1 MSPTL
6 TFFFGILLLVL
17 FGWYFLADSERVK
30 RWLGTTLTVLLC
42 AFCIDA
48 FLPLS
53 QKLHLGLDLQGGT
66 SFLVRL
72 VPPNGDEGQTRIIT
86 PAMQEQAVEVIRKRV
101 DQFGVSEPVITK
113 QGTDRIL
120 VQIPGLDTA
129 QIQNAQQQL
138 QRVARLEFRLVH
150 PESDSLLPQIQ
161 SGATFTPP
169 GYVILNSDKERN
181 GKREKYLVKRRPE
194 LTGDQVTRAQ
204 ATFEQRGYEVSLKF
218 TAQGADQFR
227 EVTRDNINQRLG
239 IVLDGEVVSAPVIQS
254 EIPNGQAV
262 ITGTFTA
269 DEARSLASA
278 LENPLQTP
286 VVIDETHSVS
296 ATLGKDSIVGGVT
309 AGLGGLAATLIF
321 VLIYYRTA
329 GLVAMVGLAVN
340 GILLFGVMSLFNFVL
355 TLPGIAGIILTIGM
369 AVDSNVLIYERLREE
384 LETGKSLRAAIDAAY
399 NKAFSAIFDANVTTL
414 ITAGILFW
422 LGSGPVKG
430 FAITLTVGI
439 IASMF
444 SALLVTR
451 NVFRWATA
459 FHAIKAVSMLH
470 LIRSKNFDF
479 LGKRRLA
486 ISASLILILASVAAF
501 AVRQGGA
508 FNIDFTGGDSLRLRS
523 EKALT
528 ESQLR
533 SELEKV
539 NLGNVVIQREATQGK
554 AAANL
559 FEIRSPF
566 QTSSR
571 IVDQLKHSFPDANF
585 VVERAEGVG
594 PVIGSSLAWT
604 SLKAM
609 GLGILGIL
617 LYVTIRFEFSFAVG
631 AIVALVHDV
640 VITLGV
646 FVLTGHE
653 LSLVVVGAVLTIGG
667 YSINDT
673 IVVFDRIRE
682 GFKAGR
688 KGSTQAIMNAS
699 INETLSRTLL
709 TSGVT
714 LLCMLALLF
723 FGGAVLVDFAFT
735 IVIGIVV
742 GTYSSIFIAAPIVL
756 WWTNLRKGNL
766 RREVTRPQKPPQP
779 VVAAQPV
786 AKASDGQQPR
796 QRRLIPFTGT
806 GTPTDSK

>member
-1 MSPTL
+1 MNPTL
-6 TFFFGILLLVL
+6 TFFFGLLLLVL
-17 FGWYFLADSERVK
+17 FGWYFLAEAERVK
-30 RWLGTTLTVLLC
+30 RLVGTALTVLLC
-42 AFCIDA
+42 AFCVDA

-72 VPPNGDEGQTRIIT
+72 VPPAGEDGKPRAIT
-86 PAMQEQAVEVIRKRV
+86 PDMQEQAVEVIRKRV

-113 QGTDRIL
+113 QGSDRIL

-129 QIQNAQQQL
+129 QIQDAKAQL

-150 PESDSLLPQIQ
+150 PNSAQLVPQIVAGQ
-161 SGATFTPP
+161 TFTPP
-169 GYVILNSDKERN
+169 GYVILNSVDRRN
-181 GKREKYLVKRRPE
+181 GQPQKYLVKRRPE

-204 ATFEQRGYEVSLKF
+204 ATFEQRGYEVALKF
-218 TAQGADQFR
+218 TPKGADIFR
-227 EVTRDNINQRLG
+227 QVTRDNINQQLA

-262 ITGTFTA
+262 ITGNFTA
-269 DEARSLASA
+269 EEARNLASA

-286 VVIDETHSVS
+286 VVIDEVHSVS
-296 ATLGKDSIVGGVT
+296 ATLGRDSIMGGVM
-309 AGLGGLAATLIF
+309 AGLGGLAATLLF

-329 GLVAMVGLAVN
+329 GLVAVIGLLVN

-369 AVDSNVLIYERLREE
+369 AIDSNVLIYERLREE
-384 LETGKSLRAAIDAAY
+384 LEAGKGLKAAIEAAY
-399 NKAFSAIFDANVTTL
+399 SKAFSAIFDANVTTL

-422 LGSGPVKG
+422 LGTGPVKG
-430 FAITLTVGI
+430 FAVTLTVGI

-451 NVFRWATA
+451 NVFRWALALNALKRIT
-459 FHAIKAVSMLH
+459 MLH

-479 LGKRRLA
+479 LGKRRIA
-486 ISASLILILASVAAF
+486 IAGSLLLIVASIAAF
-501 AVRQGGA
+501 AIRGQSA
-508 FNIDFTGGDSLRLRS
+508 LNIDFTGGDSLRLHTA
-523 EKALT
+523 KALT
-528 ESQLR
+528 ESQVR
-533 SELEKV
+533 AELEKV
-539 NLGNVVIQREATQGK
+539 NLGNVVIQREATGGNN
-554 AAANL
+554 AGGNY

-566 QTSSR
+566 QTSDK
-571 IVDQLKHSFPDANF
+571 IVNQLQQGFPDAGIT
-585 VVERAEGVG
+585 VERSEGVG

-604 SLKAM
+604 SLKAL

-617 LYVTIRFEFSFAVG
+617 IYVTIRFEFSFALG

-640 VITLGV
+640 IITLGV

-682 GFKAGR
+682 GFRAGR
-688 KGSTQAIMNAS
+688 KGSTQTIMNAS

-714 LLCMLALLF
+714 LLCMLALWI
-723 FGGAVLVDFAFT
+723 FGGAVLADFAFT

-742 GTYSSIFIAAPIVL
+742 GTYSSIFIASPIVL
-756 WWTNLRKGNL
+756 WWTNFRKGNL
-766 RREVTRPQKPPQP
+766 RKEVTRPRQKGTPSPPPSQQP
-779 VVAAQPV
+779 
-786 AKASDGQQPR
+786 AKA
-796 QRRLIPFTGT
+796 
-806 GTPTDSK
+806 

>member
-1 MSPTL
+1 MNPIL
-6 TFFFGILLLVL
+6 TFVFGLLLLVI
-17 FGWYFLADSERVK
+17 FGWYFVSERDRVK
-30 RWLGTTLTVLLC
+30 RWLATVLTVLLC
-42 AFCIDA
+42 AFCIDS
-48 FLPLS
+48 FLPLD
-53 QKLHLGLDLQGGT
+53 QKIRLGLDLQGGT
-66 SFLVRL
+66 SFLIRLAPPSGENGAVR
-72 VPPNGDEGQTRIIT
+72 TIT
-86 PAMQEQAVEVIRKRV
+86 PDMQDQAVEVIRRRV

-129 QIQNAQQQL
+129 QIENARQQL
-138 QRVARLEFRLVH
+138 QRVAKLEFRLVH
-150 PESDSLLPQIQ
+150 PNSEALIPQIE

-169 GYVILNSDKERN
+169 GYVILP
-181 GKREKYLVKRRPE
+181 GKVDQPSTNTGTKPTPRPTKYLVKRRAE
-194 LTGDQVTRAQ
+194 LTGDQITRAQ

-218 TAQGADQFR
+218 TGKGADIFR
-227 EVTRDNINQRLG
+227 QITRDNINNRLA

-262 ITGTFTA
+262 ITGNFTA
-269 DEARSLASA
+269 EEARALASA

-286 VVIDETHSVS
+286 VVIDEMNSVS
-296 ATLGKDSIVGGVT
+296 ATLGHDSIMGGVVAGL
-309 AGLGGLAATLIF
+309 AGLGATLLF

-329 GLVAMVGLAVN
+329 GAVALIGLAVN
-340 GILLFGVMSLFNFVL
+340 GILLFGIMSLFGFVL

-384 LETGKSLRAAIDAAY
+384 LETGKNLKAAIDAAY
-399 NKAFSAIFDANVTTL
+399 RKAFSAIFDANVTTL

-430 FAITLTVGI
+430 FAVTLTVGI

-451 NVFRWATA
+451 NVFSWANA
-459 FHAIKAVSMLH
+459 FHLIKRISMLH

-486 ISASLILILASVAAF
+486 IAGSLLLILASIAAF
-501 AVRQGGA
+501 AIQREKA
-508 FNIDFTGGDSLRLRS
+508 LNIDFTGGDLLRIH
-523 EKALT
+523 ADQPLT
-528 ESQLR
+528 EAQVR
-533 SELEKV
+533 AELEKV
-539 NLGNVVIQREATQGK
+539 GLGSSVIQRETSQI
-554 AAANL
+554 NSQTINY

-566 QTSSR
+566 QTASK
-571 IVDQLKHSFPDANF
+571 IVAQLKQGLPNVNITIDRS
-585 VVERAEGVG
+585 VGVG
-594 PVIGSSLAWT
+594 PVIGSSLART
-604 SLKAM
+604 SLLAL

-617 LYVTIRFEFSFAVG
+617 VYVTIRFEFSFAVG
-631 AIVALVHDV
+631 AIVALIHDV

-646 FVLTGHE
+646 FLLTGHK
-653 LSLVVVGAVLTIGG
+653 LSLEVVSAVLTIGG

-682 GFKAGR
+682 GFHAGR
-688 KGSTQAIMNAS
+688 KGSTQTIMNAS

-714 LLCMLALLF
+714 LLCMLSLLL
-723 FGGAVLVDFAFT
+723 FGGAVLHDFAFT

-742 GTYSSIFIAAPIVL
+742 GTYSSIFIASPIVL
-756 WWTNLRKGNL
+756 WWTNWRKGNL
-766 RREVTRPQKPPQP
+766 RREVTKPQEQQP
-779 VVAAQPV
+779 AKAPKAAQQL
-786 AKASDGQQPR
+786 GR
-796 QRRLIPFTGT
+796 
-806 GTPTDSK
+806 